1 MFTLYHIKGVKWGCT
16 NALGERL
23 RMQGYT
29 QSDVWETIEV
39 CDIVTATQM
48 EEELNKR
55 DGYGWNKSQNY
66 MRVVEAG
73 RKRGP
78 FKEHEYKKGGLVT
91 GHKLVEDGKW
101 DAIREIGI
109 KKAAELKRR
118 GVIVF
123 DALTGERHS
132 EWDGIVTCA
141 SGLGLHRATIN
152 KMLRVTE
159 GKILKHR
166 VSKTYKGFTFQYKT
180 PQ

>member
-29 QSDVWETIEV
+29 QSDVSETIEV
-39 CDIVTATQM
+39 WDIVTATQM
-48 EEELNKR
+48 EEELNRR

-66 MRVVEAG
+66 MRVVQAG

-101 DAIREIGI
+101 DTIRKNGV

-118 GVIVF
+118 PIIVLH
-123 DALTGERHS
+123 AKTGERHS
-132 EWDGIVTCA
+132 EWDGITQCA
-141 SGLGLHRATIN
+141 IALGLDRAAIN
-152 KMLRVTE
+152 KILRVTE
-159 GKILKHR
+159 GKIHKYR
-166 VSKTYKGFTFQYKT
+166 ISKTHKGFTFQYKT